1 MKLTLIGNG
10 IMAQSLA
17 IGLVKNHEVEIIGRD
32 ESKLKAIQKKIPEI
46 TFKTLDDKESIE
58 GKNIIF
64 CVKPY
69 ALQSVSARLT
79 GQANILLSILAG
91 TTLASL
97 KKQIVKNENP
107 IKKSYENAISILK
120 NKHQINTLITGDIDE
135 VDGHQN
141 WIEQCSK
148 KSGMRVF
155 NPLWKKERALLL
167 RDLINNNF
175 TLLFS
180 LVKKEYFT
188 KNWIGKPLNETTIT
202 ELQKLNID
210 ICGENGE
217 YHTMVTNTPFFKQK
231 VNINTS
237 NIQENE
243 HFYFLNNNRLD
254 IL

>member
-1 MKLTLIGNG
+1 MNNNAAILWTGGKDC
-10 IMAQSLA
+10 ALA
-17 IGLVKNHEVEIIGRD
+17 F
-32 ESKLKAIQKKIPEI
+32 LKAQQAGYNI
-46 TFKTLDDKESIE
+46 TLLVTFTPKNPDFKAHPIFLIE
-58 GKNIIF
+58 
-64 CVKPY
+64 
-69 ALQSVSARLT
+69 
-79 GQANILLSILAG
+79 
-91 TTLASL
+91 
-97 KKQIVKNENP
+97 KQVEVIGVPHQFITVENP
-107 IKKSYENAISILK
+107 IKKSYENAISTLK
-120 NKHQINTLITGDIDE
+120 SKHQINTLITGDIDE
-135 VDGHQN
+135 VDGHSN